1 MPDDPTLPAPRGARI
16 ARRAALA
23 LPLLLPRF
31 GRGAEGF
38 PTRPIRMLA
47 PFAPGSTVDLMGR
60 AIAPGMGEIL
70 GQPVIVE
77 NRAGAGGNV
86 AIDVVAKAPKDGY
99 TVAVCTP
106 GPLSINPTL
115 MPSMPFDPATDIAP
129 VSLIAIG
136 PNILAVGKALPVDSV
151 AGLVALARTKPGV
164 LTFGSSGVGSTNHL
178 AGAAFAAA
186 AGVDILHVPYRGNAE
201 MANDL
206 LAGRLDMV
214 FSGLPPLV
222 PLLGA
227 GTLRALAVT
236 GPRRLPSMPAVP
248 TIAEAGLPEAQAIIY
263 YGLVTTGGTPA
274 PVLAALEDAVRR
286 ALAKPQVQA
295 VFNGFGTP
303 AEASTPAEFAALIA
317 AEATKWRGVIRRFD
331 IKPG

>member
-1 MPDDPTLPAPRGARI
+1 MHSAGPTAPRRAPLGLP
-16 ARRAALA
+16 RRAALA
-23 LPLLLPRF
+23 LPLLLP
-31 GRGAEGF
+31 GAARAQAW
-38 PTRPIRMLA
+38 PQRPVRMIA

-60 AIAPGMGEIL
+60 AMAPAMGEIL
-70 GQPVIVE
+70 GQPVVVE

-86 AIDVVAKAPKDGY
+86 AIDIVAKAPKDGL

-106 GPLSINPTL
+106 GPLSINPFL
-115 MPSMPFDPATDIAP
+115 MASMPFDPATDIAP

-136 PNILAVGKALPVDSV
+136 PNILAVGKGLPADSV
-151 AGLVALARTKPGV
+151 AELVALAKARPGQ

-186 AGVDILHVPYRGNAE
+186 AGVEILHVPYRGNAE

-222 PLLGA
+222 PLLAA

-236 GPRRLPSMPAVP
+236 GPRRLPSLPAVP
-248 TIAEAGLPEAQAIIY
+248 TVAEAGLPEAQAIIY
-263 YGLVTTGGTPA
+263 YGLVTTGGVAPA
-274 PVLAALEDAVRR
+274 VLAALEGAVRR
-286 ALAKPQVQA
+286 TLARPEVQS
-295 VFNGFGTP
+295 VFNNFGTP
-303 AEASTPAEFAALIA
+303 AEASTPAEFAGLIA
-317 AEATKWRGVIRRFD
+317 SEAAKWRGVIRRFD
-331 IKPG
+331 IRPG